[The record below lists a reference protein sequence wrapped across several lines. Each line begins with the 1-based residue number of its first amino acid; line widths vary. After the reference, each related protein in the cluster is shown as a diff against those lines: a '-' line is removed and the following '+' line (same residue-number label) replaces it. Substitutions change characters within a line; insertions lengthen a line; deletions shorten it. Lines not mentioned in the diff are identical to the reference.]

1 MLDDSRHLET
11 ENSGIPRVHQL
22 SHFQVVLEA
31 LMNFQPTF
39 LFWLAAPADFL
50 NKVWLHTAVTS
61 AMEATE
67 IFIQNFA
74 RRWPCSSSLRLRI
87 SVSTDLA
94 STSQSGLQE
103 FRVLT
108 PVDEK
113 KRFGIETLHREIYN
127 NRFQSV
133 VTRTNGFAMFFQEA
147 VSASHFGR
155 LPFGAWIF
163 CRAGCSNKKTAKP

>member
-1 MLDDSRHLET
+1 
-11 ENSGIPRVHQL
+11 
-22 SHFQVVLEA
+22 
-31 LMNFQPTF
+31 MNFQPTF

-74 RRWPCSSSLRLRI
+74 PRWPCSSSLRLRI

-113 KRFGIETLHREIYN
+113 KKVWYRNTALEIYN
-127 NRFQSV
+127 SRFQSV

-155 LPFGAWIF
+155 LCFAFWRVDFLP
-163 CRAGCSNKKTAKP
+163 RRVQ